1 MVSGVENILNN
12 DEFFADTD
20 VAPKECVKLHGIREN
35 LKSAMSKGKVYLL
48 VKKLD
53 IDSEDD

>member
-1 MVSGVENILNN
+1 MISGVENILNN
-12 DEFFADTD
+12 DEFFADAD
-20 VAPKECVKLHGIREN
+20 VTPKEYAELHGIREN
-35 LKSAMSKGKVYLL
+35 LKSAMSKRKLYLL